1 MSFNSEKT
9 LFFSRR
15 LDANVS
21 ANGAINKQTNTQT
34 HKHLCAVTALLPAW
48 QRSAAEEPFVPSAP
62 RGTQPCHPPARLLHR
77 SDPRPPASRQPPR
90 SSPARLC
97 RAGDRA
103 WLSSAGQQQRVQPC
117 PKWEVGQGVGVTC
130 RAGNPPARDQPGKE
144 RGPVMTARGVMG

>member
-34 HKHLCAVTALLPAW
+34 HKHLCAVTALLRKSSLSPQLPA
-48 QRSAAEEPFVPSAP
+48 APSPATRQLACSTARTRARPAP
-62 RGTQPCHPPARLLHR
+62 GT
-77 SDPRPPASRQPPR
+77 PR

-97 RAGDRA
+97 GAGDRA

-144 RGPVMTARGVMG
+144 RGPVMRGRGVMG